1 MKNKLFV
8 LSLMM
13 MFAFAANAQSE
24 KETTNERLNAANSL
38 LAQTDSKLKIGGYA
52 EINYNQP
59 YGNGIRSNGELDV
72 QRFITLFAYK
82 FSDRVDFVAEIE
94 FEHVKEVFVEQA
106 FIRYKL
112 NDFMD
117 LRAGLLLIPM
127 GIINEYHEPTTFNGV
142 ERPRIA
148 NKIVPTTWREIGAG
162 ISGKFADA
170 GLKYQL
176 YLVNGLKGYDDGSAK
191 ISGGGIRSG
200 RQKGAQSFMT
210 SPNLSFKMD
219 YFALRN
225 LNIGFAAYLG
235 KTQSTMFDGLDTADD
250 FLTMQ
255 ADSSR
260 VGLKMFGLDARYNNN
275 GFAFRGSYIFGSM
288 SNTKA
293 YNAFTGKDAGSK
305 FYGYY
310 AEVSYDL
317 FRLFE
322 IDKKDQALV
331 AFVRYEKYNTQ
342 SDVESGTA
350 QLEKYDLHDI
360 VTGLGYKIA
369 NGVVLKADFQFRK
382 AKDAAKYSKQFNAG
396 VAIWF

>member
-1 MKNKLFV
+1 MKKGLLLLAV
-8 LSLMM
+8 C
-13 MFAFAANAQSE
+13 FAFIATKAQEQEAPKSIGSTILERIKDE
-24 KETTNERLNAANSL
+24 KLS
-38 LAQTDSKLKIGGYA
+38 IGGYG
-52 EINYNQP
+52 EVHYNQQISGQTR
-59 YGNGIRSNGELDV
+59 YNGNMDV
-72 QRFITLFAYK
+72 HRMVLFFGYQFNEK
-82 FSDRVDFVAEIE
+82 TSFVTEIE
-94 FEHVKEVFVEQA
+94 YEHVKELYVEQA
-106 FIRYKL
+106 FL
-112 NDFMD
+112 NYNVKPNVS
-117 LRAGLLLIPM
+117 LRGGLMLVPM
-127 GIINEYHEPTTFNGV
+127 GIVNEYHEPTTFNGV